1 MKKPCEY
8 VKLVKL
14 MNNIRNFC
22 IIAHIDHGKSTLA
35 DRILEMTDVVHT
47 TGNEQILDSMDL
59 EKERGIT
66 IKASPVRIPYTAK
79 NGQQYILNLIDTPG
93 HVDFNY
99 EVSRSLKACEGALLL
114 VDATQGVEAQ
124 TLANAFLAMDADLK
138 IIPVINKID
147 LPNAMVDE
155 CKLQLEEMLGLNSDD
170 AMMIS
175 AKDGTGVPELLE
187 AVIHKIPPPR
197 GSDEDPLRCLIF
209 DSHYD
214 TYKGNIPHIR
224 IFSGSIKQG
233 DKITFKSTSKVFQV
247 EEVGYFGI
255 RLQKCDILCAG
266 EVGYLA
272 AIIREVGDASVGDT
286 IISPDFP
293 DTEAI
298 PGFRR
303 SQPMVFSGLYPIST
317 NDYEKLRTAL
327 EKYKLNDSAIIY
339 EKESSAA
346 LGHGFRVGFLGMLHM
361 EITLERLKR
370 EFEQDIIATMPT
382 VIYKVVTTKGEE
394 LMIDNPSKFPSV
406 NEIENISEPI
416 VKANVIV
423 PNEAIGPIMELS
435 QNKRGTMKTME
446 YPDEHRTI
454 IHYEFPLSE
463 IITDFYDKMK
473 SVTRGYGS
481 LDYDFAG
488 YKEDDLVKV
497 DVLVNGDQVDALSY
511 ISHRQTAVGKGRAL
525 IQKLRKLIPRQQ
537 FKIPLQAAIGAKV
550 IAREDVAA
558 YRKDVL
564 AKCYGG
570 DVTRKKKLLEKQK
583 EGKKRMKMI
592 GMVEVPQEAFLSLMK
607 IGDVEEED

>member
-1 MKKPCEY
+1 
-8 VKLVKL
+8 

-187 AVIHKIPPPR
+187 AIIHKIPPPR

-214 TYKGNIPHIR
+214 TYKGNIPHVR

-317 NDYEKLRTAL
+317 NDYDKLRTAL

-416 VKANVIV
+416 VKANIIV

>member
-1 MKKPCEY
+1 
-8 VKLVKL
+8 

-66 IKASPVRIPYTAK
+66 IKASPVRIPYTSR

-170 AMMIS
+170 AMLIS

-255 RLQKCDILCAG
+255 RLQRCDILRAG

-293 DTEAI
+293 ETEAI

-317 NDYEKLRTAL
+317 NDYDKLRTAL

-370 EFEQDIIATMPT
+370 EFEQEIIATMPT

-423 PNEAIGPIMELS
+423 PNDAIGPIMELS

-488 YKEDDLVKV
+488 YKVDDLVKV

-511 ISHRQTAVGKGRAL
+511 ISHRTTAVGKGRAL

-550 IAREDVAA
+550 IAREDVVA

>member
-1 MKKPCEY
+1 
-8 VKLVKL
+8 

-170 AMMIS
+170 AMLIS

>member
-1 MKKPCEY
+1 
-8 VKLVKL
+8 